1 MDTSLELVRAK
12 IAELEAK
19 LANLRI
25 AERELQELE
34 KPLVRKAK
42 EAQAP
47 VVKSKVEASAE
58 PAPQQTIV
66 AAITDIL
73 GQHGALSAAG
83 IAEQITATGRE
94 INNRAV
100 SFSLQALKKRGLVK
114 NTDGEWALA
123 KGRSKRARS

>member
-1 MDTSLELVRAK
+1 MDTSLELIRAK
-12 IAELEAK
+12 IVELEAK

-34 KPLVRKAK
+34 RPQARKGKALSEPVGTS
-42 EAQAP
+42 EAGT
-47 VVKSKVEASAE
+47 SDE
-58 PAPQQTIV
+58 PPQQQTLV

-73 GQHGALSAAG
+73 GQHAALSAAT
-83 IAEQITATGRE
+83 IADRIAATGRE

-114 NTDGEWALA
+114 NTDGEWALTKA
-123 KGRSKRARS
+123 RFRRAR

>member
-1 MDTSLELVRAK
+1 MDTSLERLRAK
-12 IAELEAK
+12 IAELEVK

-34 KPLVRKAK
+34 KPLARKAK
-42 EAQAP
+42 ESPSP
-47 VVKSKVEASAE
+47 VVKSEVETTAE
-58 PAPQQTIV
+58 PAAQQTIV

-73 GQHGALSAAG
+73 GQHGALSAAS

-114 NTDGEWALA
+114 NTDGEWALV
-123 KGRSKRARS
+123 KSVRKRTR